1 MTFAT
6 TLLTTTED
14 EIVTG
19 ESVCDS
25 KTVKSV
31 LLDFQDN
38 MEIGD
43 VVVSLYDQKTI
54 DGVGI
59 VTGEYEF
66 DRDLDEYKRK
76 RKINWI
82 VTDKQYD
89 FYTING
95 NTNLTL
101 RTLYGLS
108 RVKIVNL
115 ISLIKGDMNTGEL
128 IVEPNDKKYVFIIDE
143 INRGNISKIFGELI
157 TLIEESKRVGMSE
170 EIKVSLPYSKI
181 EFGVPAN
188 VYILGTMNTADRS
201 IALLD
206 TALRRRFEFIEM
218 MPDISVLKNV
228 TVEDIDIEKMLDEI
242 NKRIK
247 VLYDREHTI
256 GHAYFIKLLTDP
268 TLENLSLIFKNSII
282 PLLQEYFYEDYQKIQ
297 LVLGDNQTKDDNLKF
312 IKTINFDKGLFGN
325 VNEMDVNVDR
335 VIYEVNP
342 DAFAN
347 KESYRK
353 IYGA

>member
-1 MTFAT
+1 M
-6 TLLTTTED
+6 
-14 EIVTG
+14 
-19 ESVCDS
+19 
-25 KTVKSV
+25 
-31 LLDFQDN
+31 
-38 MEIGD
+38 
-43 VVVSLYDQKTI
+43 
-54 DGVGI
+54 
-59 VTGEYEF
+59 
-66 DRDLDEYKRK
+66 
-76 RKINWI
+76 
-82 VTDKQYD
+82 
-89 FYTING
+89 
-95 NTNLTL
+95 
-101 RTLYGLS
+101 
-108 RVKIVNL
+108 
-115 ISLIKGDMNTGEL
+115 
-128 IVEPNDKKYVFIIDE
+128 
-143 INRGNISKIFGELI
+143 
-157 TLIEESKRVGMSE
+157 
-170 EIKVSLPYSKI
+170 
-181 EFGVPAN
+181 PAN